1 MTGHYMQP
9 LFRPEVIAHATR
21 RLDGAVLLP
30 APLAAWGAVAFVVAV
45 LALGAWFAATATY
58 TRKESAPGWLS
69 PQGGVARAVAGRRG
83 TVTALLV
90 SEGDIVEAGT
100 PLAVIATDGDYVVTA
115 PIRGRVEALAARVG
129 QSVSRSSTVAVLAAN
144 DELMAELLVSP
155 RAAGFVAVGQELRL
169 KYDVLPF
176 GRHGVQQGV
185 VTHVSRTVLAP
196 GETANAGIPV
206 TEPVFHVRVRLPA
219 QRVEAGGAS
228 VPLRAGMLLTAD
240 ILGHRRTLFESLF
253 DPEAVTP

>member
-30 APLAAWGAVAFVVAV
+30 APFAAWGAVAFVVAV

-100 PLAVIATDGDYVVTA
+100 PLAMIATDGDYVVTA

-155 RAAGFVAVGQELRL
+155 RAR
-169 KYDVLPF
+169 
-176 GRHGVQQGV
+176 
-185 VTHVSRTVLAP
+185 
-196 GETANAGIPV
+196 
-206 TEPVFHVRVRLPA
+206 RVR
-219 QRVEAGGAS
+219 RGGSGTAPQ
-228 VPLRAGMLLTAD
+228 VRRAPVRAP
-240 ILGHRRTLFESLF
+240 RRTAGRRNPRLA
-253 DPEAVTP
+253 DRTCAG